1 MVKQSLFDLIGATTG
16 PERDLLIV
24 SLQSLHRERVSSYN
38 ALSTACSI
46 SGDKVPPMS
55 LFGIDEVTDA
65 LRRLGALPIR

>member
-1 MVKQSLFDLIGATTG
+1 MIGATTG

-24 SLQSLHRERVSSYN
+24 SLQSLHRERVSSFN
-38 ALSTACSI
+38 AVCTACSL
-46 SGDKVPPMS
+46 SGENAPPMS